1 MSVDVL
7 GLYGLLYE
15 YGLSCLEICN
25 MDAIGIISGIMQIVT
40 NVYSVSKGLY
50 EFIEGIKNAPRHVLA
65 IAQDVRG
72 LYLVLGSLQ
81 GLLAC
86 LHQDSLPSNVLPM
99 LESLQQPLDH
109 CLFAFRQLQQKVGKY
124 TKPASDGQVRMRKWT
139 AFRWQFTE
147 KEADVW
153 REHLISYKLT
163 LDVAIATANLA
174 NTSQNLYVTQT
185 IEQQMQAMR
194 VQIDKMRQ
202 DNSASDT
209 VRSVEPET
217 GFQITNRLFALNRFL
232 EETETAFSGSPPP
245 SPSLSPDTSLVIE
258 EKMAILPSKQNTTDS
273 SLYGE
278 LVMRKTLEGHTGW
291 VWDVAL
297 SQESAI
303 LASVSNDMT
312 TRLWDITTGSIS
324 RKLEGHSDSV
334 RAVAFSPEGKLV
346 ASASDD
352 MTVRLWDTTKNS
364 CKIFEGHSD
373 WVRAVAFSPDGKLVV
388 SASKDTTIRFWDVST
403 GSTCRIIES
412 DSGWVRALA
421 FSPDGKLLVSA
432 SDDMTVRLWDA
443 STGTICRILEGHS
456 DRVRAV
462 VFSPDGK
469 LVASASKDMTIR
481 LWNVATGSTYRILEG
496 HSGWVRTV
504 IFSPDGNTI
513 ASSSDDMTV
522 RLWDVTMGSI
532 CRIVKGH
539 SGWSDY
545 GK

>member
-15 YGLSCLEICN
+15 YGLSCLEIYN

-109 CLFAFRQLQQKVGKY
+109 CLFAFRQLQQKIGRY

-202 DNSASDT
+202 ENAAYDT
-209 VRSVEPET
+209 LRSLEPES
-217 GFQITNRLFALNRFL
+217 GFQITDRLFALNRFL

-245 SPSLSPDTSLVIE
+245 SPSLSPNTSLVIE

-297 SQESAI
+297 SQESTI
-303 LASVSNDMT
+303 MASVSNDMT
-312 TRLWDITTGSIS
+312 TRLWDITAGSIS

-364 CKIFEGHSD
+364 CNIFEGHSD

-481 LWNVATGSTYRILEG
+481 LWDVATGSTYRILEG

-504 IFSPDGNTI
+504 IFSPDGNTV

>member
-7 GLYGLLYE
+7 GLNHTNGILLLIPY
-15 YGLSCLEICN
+15 YHAFLPLNLQHGCH
-25 MDAIGIISGIMQIVT
+25 
-40 NVYSVSKGLY
+40 SVSKGLY

-109 CLFAFRQLQQKVGKY
+109 CLFAFRQLQQKVGRY

-202 DNSASDT
+202 ENAASDT

-217 GFQITNRLFALNRFL
+217 GFQITDRLFALNRFL

-245 SPSLSPDTSLVIE
+245 SPSLSPNTSLVIE

-278 LVMRKTLEGHTGW
+278 LVMCKTLEGHTGW

-352 MTVRLWDTTKNS
+352 MTVRLWDTTKNT
-364 CKIFEGHSD
+364 CKVFEGHSD

-412 DSGWVRALA
+412 DSGWVRALT

-481 LWNVATGSTYRILEG
+481 LWDVATGSTYRILEG
-496 HSGWVRTV
+496 HSGWALGR
-504 IFSPDGNTI
+504 N
-513 ASSSDDMTV
+513 
-522 RLWDVTMGSI
+522 
-532 CRIVKGH
+532 
-539 SGWSDY
+539 Y
-545 GK
+545 GLYS

>member
-7 GLYGLLYE
+7 GLYGLL
-15 YGLSCLEICN
+15 N
-25 MDAIGIISGIMQIVT
+25 HTDGIILLIPYYHAFLPLNLQHGCH
-40 NVYSVSKGLY
+40 SVSKGLY

-109 CLFAFRQLQQKVGKY
+109 CLFAFRQLQQKIGRY

-202 DNSASDT
+202 DNAASDT

-217 GFQITNRLFALNRFL
+217 GFQITDRLFALNKFL

-291 VWDVAL
+291 VWDVTL
-297 SQESAI
+297 SQESTI
-303 LASVSNDMT
+303 MASVSNDMT
-312 TRLWDITTGSIS
+312 TRLWDMTAGSIS
-324 RKLEGHSDSV
+324 RKLEGHSDS
-334 RAVAFSPEGKLV
+334 
-346 ASASDD
+346 
-352 MTVRLWDTTKNS
+352 
-364 CKIFEGHSD
+364 
-373 WVRAVAFSPDGKLVV
+373 VRAVAFSPDGKLVV

-432 SDDMTVRLWDA
+432 SDDMTVRFWDA

-481 LWNVATGSTYRILEG
+481 LWDVATGSTYRILEG

-522 RLWDVTMGSI
+522 RLWDVTTGSI